1 MENDPLGV
9 SPTFCQLGYTVDPTS
24 DGDVFLNYTIACL
37 WIDEKPIY
45 YKSHYKSEDAM
56 KCNIQCQ

>member
-1 MENDPLGV
+1 M
-9 SPTFCQLGYTVDPTS
+9 DPTN

-37 WIDEKPIY
+37 WIDEKPVY